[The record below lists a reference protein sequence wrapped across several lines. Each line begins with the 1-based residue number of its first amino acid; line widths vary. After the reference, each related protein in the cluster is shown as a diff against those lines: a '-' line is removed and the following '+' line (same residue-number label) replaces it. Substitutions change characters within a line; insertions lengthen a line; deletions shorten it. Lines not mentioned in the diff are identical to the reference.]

1 LTGYAGQVSL
11 AHFTIAGVGAFTFG
25 KMAAGGN
32 PLALIGVAGVC
43 AVVGALIALPALRL
57 QGLYLALLTLALAA
71 LADSVFFLD
80 PHVLSRGQLNIHRL
94 HIPGLSAGGAKAN
107 MILLAVVFVLLGNV
121 VLGIRRGPFGRLLG
135 ALRDSPA
142 ACATLGLDLTRV
154 KLGVFALSAAMAG
167 IGGALWGGSKGAV
180 TAQDFVYIY
189 SLVLLLLVTIGGVN
203 TITGAFFG
211 GLFLALANIVTP
223 HVPEKYRQITFIG
236 TGLGAMSLGRNP
248 NGVAGQLFQ
257 FLDQARARFRQR
269 PSVGTSPVGVP
280 RTEEVKVAAPTG

>member
-1 LTGYAGQVSL
+1 MLTGYAGQVSL

-32 PLALIGVAGVC
+32 PLALIAVAGVC

-94 HIPGLSAGGAKAN
+94 HIPGLSASGAKAN

-135 ALRDSPA
+135 ALHGQQNSHFRHGPSLPR
-142 ACATLGLDLTRV
+142 LDGDWHSDNV
-154 KLGVFALSAAMAG
+154 EYEGCDQHW
-167 IGGALWGGSKGAV
+167 GAH
-180 TAQDFVYIY
+180 I
-189 SLVLLLLVTIGGVN
+189 
-203 TITGAFFG
+203 
-211 GLFLALANIVTP
+211 
-223 HVPEKYRQITFIG
+223 
-236 TGLGAMSLGRNP
+236 
-248 NGVAGQLFQ
+248 
-257 FLDQARARFRQR
+257 
-269 PSVGTSPVGVP
+269 
-280 RTEEVKVAAPTG
+280 APLRST